1 MTVLLFWG
9 KIILKMSGGYRKN
22 FRSSDRKSLKKERTN
37 LEENTKLPQE
47 ESTKQ
52 PKKDEYHLKQITIV
66 ALAIFITFCCCILF
80 FFIIYRYNGFTDFW
94 KKLTQILQP
103 VIIGLVV
110 AYLLNPLMKWVDRK
124 MYGILTERIKNE
136 EKAKNLA
143 RGLAITAS
151 LLFMV
156 GIVVL
161 LLAAI
166 VPSILQS
173 IQGVVTTLPSEVKS
187 LIAWINDFAKGDSQ
201 VADIAERVITEA
213 SNFFENWMKNTFIPQ
228 AEVYIASV
236 TSGVILTVKFFI
248 NIVVG
253 LIISVYVMANQE
265 KFAGQAKK
273 IIFAIFK
280 PVRANVIVKTIR
292 KSNEIFG
299 GFISGKIL
307 DSAIIG
313 VLAYIVLAIM
323 KMPDT
328 VLVAVIIGVTNIIPF
343 FGPFIGAIPS
353 FIIIVLQNPMQGLYF
368 LIFVIILQ
376 QIDGNIIGPKIL
388 GNSTGLSSFWVVFA
402 ILVFGGLWGFP
413 GMLLGVPIMAV
424 IYYIIQN
431 IVEYILKRRG
441 IPADE
446 IDYVNLNKIDKVTN
460 QPIYNHE
467 EKVKKSQKKLAKKPE
482 DKA

>member
-1 MTVLLFWG
+1 M
-9 KIILKMSGGYRKN
+9 
-22 FRSSDRKSLKKERTN
+22 
-37 LEENTKLPQE
+37 EENTKLPQE

-110 AYLLNPLMKWVDRK
+110 AYLLNPLMRWVDRK
-124 MYGILTERIKNE
+124 MLGILMKRMKSE

-248 NIVVG
+248 NIAVG

-460 QPIYNHE
+460 QPIYNHK
-467 EKVKKSQKKLAKKPE
+467 EKVKKSQKKLAKKPA

>member
-1 MTVLLFWG
+1 M
-9 KIILKMSGGYRKN
+9 
-22 FRSSDRKSLKKERTN
+22 
-37 LEENTKLPQE
+37 EENTKLPQE
-47 ESTKQ
+47 ESIKQ
-52 PKKDEYHLKQITIV
+52 PKKDEYHLKQITII

-94 KKLTQILQP
+94 KQLTQILQP

-110 AYLLNPLMKWVDRK
+110 AYLLNPLMKWVDGK
-124 MYGILTERIKNE
+124 MYGILMEHVKNE

-151 LLFMV
+151 LLFLV

-161 LLAAI
+161 LIAAI

-280 PVRANVIVKTIR
+280 PVRANVIVRTIR

-424 IYYIIQN
+424 IYYIVRN

-441 IPADE
+441 IPADK

-460 QPIYNHE
+460 QPIYNYE